1 MRISLRWIVLL
12 LWLLPAAEVAAQ
24 NRTIDSFVG
33 QWQGS
38 GISKTSESLYFGETV
53 RDFDVDIRRQGAG
66 FAIKW
71 TTVLRQGGDPDK
83 PDVRRRSAEK
93 SFQPSANGRYFV
105 ASSLPDPL
113 SGQDYAWARLEG
125 ATLTVYILTVD
136 EGGLFNMQIYERTLL
151 APGMVLKFT
160 RVRGSEP
167 TRTVEG
173 RLVKVAN

>member
-1 MRISLRWIVLL
+1 MRFPIRWLVVL
-12 LWLLPAAEVAAQ
+12 LWLLPIPALAAQ
-24 NRTIDSFVG
+24 DRSIDSFVG

-53 RDFDVDIRRQGAG
+53 RDFDVVIRRQGAG
-66 FAIKW
+66 FTIQW
-71 TTVLRQGGDPDK
+71 TTVLRQGGDPDN

-93 SFQPSANGRYFV
+93 VFMPSGNGQYFV

-113 SGQDYAWARLEG
+113 SGQDYAWARIEG

-136 EGGLFNMQIYERTLL
+136 ESGLFNMQIYERTLT

-167 TRTVEG
+167 SRTVEG

>member
-1 MRISLRWIVLL
+1 MHRSFRWLFVL
-12 LWLLPAAEVAAQ
+12 LWLLPSADLAAQ
-24 NRTIDSFVG
+24 TRSIDSFVG

-66 FAIKW
+66 FTVKW
-71 TTVLRQGGDPDK
+71 TTVLRQGGDPDN
-83 PDVRRRSAEK
+83 PDVRRNSAEK
-93 SFQPSANGRYFV
+93 AFRPSSNGRYYV

-113 SGQDYAWARLEG
+113 SGQDFAWARI
-125 ATLTVYILTVD
+125 ADSTLTIYIMTID
-136 EGGLFNMQIYERTLL
+136 EAGLFNMQIYERTLT

-160 RVRGSEP
+160 RVCGSEP
-167 TRTVEG
+167 QRTVEG

>member
-1 MRISLRWIVLL
+1 MHRSFRWLFVL
-12 LWLLPAAEVAAQ
+12 LWLLPSADLAAQ
-24 NRTIDSFVG
+24 TSSIDAFVG

-53 RDFDVDIRRQGAG
+53 RDFDVEIRRQGAG
-66 FAIKW
+66 FNVKW
-71 TTVLRQGGDPDK
+71 TTVLRQGGDPNN
-83 PDVRRRSAEK
+83 PDVRRNSAEK
-93 SFQPSANGRYFV
+93 TFQPSSNGRYYV

-113 SGQDYAWARLEG
+113 SGQDFAWARIEG
-125 ATLTVYILTVD
+125 STLSVYIMTID
-136 EGGLFNMQIYERTLL
+136 EEGLFNMQIYERTLT
-151 APGMVLKFT
+151 APGMVLRFT